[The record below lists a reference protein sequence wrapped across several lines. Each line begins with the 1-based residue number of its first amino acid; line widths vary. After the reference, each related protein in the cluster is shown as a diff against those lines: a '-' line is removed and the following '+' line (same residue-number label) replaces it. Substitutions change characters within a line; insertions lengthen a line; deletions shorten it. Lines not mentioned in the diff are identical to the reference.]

1 MKAPSDQCAFSGWM
15 EISGP
20 QLSWEKPKI
29 SPTSWAWAVRDSLS
43 PWPPQVS
50 ESTSVCRDSVFCPGH
65 SRQNRSPGARP
76 SKGAA
81 PSWKKV
87 VSHGEGGS
95 PVPQGLARGKGES
108 LPFPS
113 FQQCFLFHFLIPLP
127 DLQALLCGQEQ
138 TRVLSG
144 PANQRLHR
152 DSQPGGRGLDRH
164 LSGALRKEPGH
175 LILTH
180 CTLCQPPL

>member
-1 MKAPSDQCAFSGWM
+1 MKAPSDQCAFSGWI

-50 ESTSVCRDSVFCPGH
+50 ESTSVRRDSVFCPGH
-65 SRQNRSPGARP
+65 SRQDRSPGARP
-76 SKGAA
+76 SKSAA

-87 VSHGEGGS
+87 VSHGGGGGA
-95 PVPQGLARGKGES
+95 PQCCRVWQEGKGAS

-113 FQQCFLFHFLIPLP
+113 FQQRFLFHILIPLP

-152 DSQPGGRGLDRH
+152 ASPTRGQRPGQ
-164 LSGALRKEPGH
+164 APF
-175 LILTH
+175 
-180 CTLCQPPL
+180 